1 MTTNQPKNK
10 AVLYCRVSSKEQEE
24 TGYSLPS
31 QEKLLK
37 DYAERKG
44 FAVAKVFAIA
54 ESASGVK
61 QRKVFDEMIKFA
73 EKNRANNV
81 LCEKVDRLTRNLK
94 DAVAVND
101 WLEENPERQIH
112 FVKMNLVIHKGAQS
126 NDKFRWDIEIVL
138 AKKYIAN
145 LSEEIRKG
153 QKEKIA
159 QGWLPTKP
167 PLGYKTVGEKG
178 RRTQVIDETVAP
190 HIRKMFSW
198 YATGNYTLSRLEVEL
213 YEAGLRTRSGKK
225 LGISRIHLMLSEP
238 FYYGKICWNN
248 DITQGKQEALISKD
262 IFDKVQTILKRKTKN
277 PHFAT
282 HNSLFKA
289 KINCEHCGG
298 LVTWERQKG
307 HWYGHCNNH
316 GAYRKCAKKTYIRE
330 ERVEEQLIGFFEK
343 IAPKSDAVLEV
354 IEDIIRKE
362 NAEIIIE
369 RENEISRLHGLLAS
383 VRKQK
388 DKYFEAKIDEKAPL
402 EFCERKI
409 AECIDEESSL
419 ESALVLAS
427 DKSDEYQQLRL
438 VIHELAY
445 KAKEIYEKATID
457 EKRLLFTQIFT
468 NIVQDGLQIKPNYT
482 LAAEYLAT
490 WAPKLNKNYELE
502 KRLTTKAK
510 TGNSVPVSTVW
521 CARQE
526 SNLYHGLRRP
536 AFYPLNYGRRRN
548 APSRFTWH
556 TFLDGGIG
564 LTSVIEFVGL
574 G

>member
-1 MTTNQPKNK
+1 MTNNPSKIK

-37 DYAERKG
+37 DYADRKG
-44 FAVAKVFAIA
+44 FAVAKMFSIA
-54 ESASGVK
+54 ESASGAK

-73 EKNRANNV
+73 EKNKVNNV

-101 WLEENPERQIH
+101 WLAENHERQIH
-112 FVKMNLVIHKGAQS
+112 FVKTNLVIHQGAKS
-126 NDKFRWDIEIVL
+126 DEKFRWDIEIVL

-167 PLGYKTVGEKG
+167 PLGYKTIGDKG
-178 RRTQVIDETVAP
+178 RRTQILDETVAP
-190 HIRKMFSW
+190 LIRQMFSW
-198 YATGNYTLSRLEVEL
+198 YATGNYSLSRLEVEL
-213 YEAGLRTRSGKK
+213 YKAGLRTRSGKK
-225 LGISRIHLMLSEP
+225 LGTSRIHTMLSEP

-248 DITQGKQEALISKD
+248 DITQGRQEPLISKD
-262 IFDKVQTILKRKTKN
+262 IFDKAQAILKRKIKN

-289 KINCEHCGG
+289 KISCEHCGG
-298 LVTWERQKG
+298 LVTWELQKG

-316 GAYRKCAKKTYIRE
+316 GAYRKCLSKTYIRE
-330 ERVEEQLIGFFEK
+330 EKVEAQLIGFFET
-343 IAPKSDAVLEV
+343 IAPKNDAVLEV
-354 IEDIIRKE
+354 IEDIIRQE
-362 NAEIIIE
+362 NAQIIRE
-369 RENEISRLHGLLAS
+369 RENDITRLTGLLTS
-383 VRKQK
+383 IRKQK
-388 DKYFEAKIDEKAPL
+388 DKYFEAKINDKAPL

-409 AECIDEESSL
+409 AECIDEESNL

-445 KAKEIYEKATID
+445 KSKEIYEKATID
-457 EKRLLFTQIFT
+457 EKRLLFTQVFT
-468 NIVQDGLQIKPNYT
+468 NITQNRLEINPLYT
-482 LAAEYLAT
+482 LAAEYLAK
-490 WAPKLNKNYELE
+490 WVPKLNENYELAE
-502 KRLTTKAK
+502 KHTTKGKEVVFA
-510 TGNSVPVSTVW
+510 TSNPVL
-521 CARQE
+521 CAPWD
-526 SNLYHGLRRP
+526 SNP
-536 AFYPLNYGRRRN
+536 EPYP
-548 APSRFTWH
+548 
-556 TFLDGGIG
+556 
-564 LTSVIEFVGL
+564 
-574 G
+574 